1 MATELRA
8 IPTTSWDTWY
18 QTELCE
24 AFPPNERKPLATML
38 ELAAEGRYELLGL
51 FDGVDLLGYATLW
64 STPEWPS
71 YVMLDYLGVT
81 AARRNGGLGARILA
95 ALAEQEAGKR
105 TVIVEADGPDGGP
118 EEERPLRLRRL
129 AFYRRNGCTP
139 VYPTF
144 ACGNRCQAFVLG
156 PVPEDRAALK
166 AAHRA
171 IYGSGRPDVVI
182 DPPPG
187 AEPQPPFWMTE
198 GRHG

>member
-156 PVPEDRAALK
+156 PVPGDREALK

-171 IYGSGRPDVVI
+171 IYGTRRPDVVI

-187 AEPQPPFWMTE
+187 AEPQLPFWMAE
-198 GRHG
+198 GHHG

>member
-1 MATELRA
+1 MELRR
-8 IPTTSWDTWY
+8 IPTSRWEPWY
-18 QTELCE
+18 QNELCE

-38 ELAAEGRYELLGL
+38 SLAAEGRYELLGL
-51 FDGVDLLGYATLW
+51 FDGEALLGYATLW
-64 STPEWPS
+64 SDPEWPG

-81 AARRNGGLGARILA
+81 AARRSGGLGGQILA
-95 ALAEQEAGKR
+95 ELARREAGRR

-118 EEERPLRLRRL
+118 EAERPLRLRRL

-156 PVPEDRAALK
+156 PVPEDREALK

-171 IYGSGRPDVVI
+171 IYGAGRPDVVI
-182 DPPPG
+182 DPPSG
-187 AEPQPPFWMTE
+187 AEPAQPFWMAE
-198 GRHG
+198 GYHG

>member
-8 IPTTSWDTWY
+8 IPTSGWESWY
-18 QTELCE
+18 RSELCE

-38 ELAAEGRYELLGL
+38 ELAAAGRYELLGL
-51 FDGVDLLGYATLW
+51 FEGADLLGYATQW
-64 STPEWPS
+64 TAPEAPG

-81 AARRNGGLGARILA
+81 APRRNGGLGGSILA
-95 ALAEQEAGKR
+95 ALTEREAGKR

-156 PVPEDRAALK
+156 PVPEDREALK

-171 IYGSGRPDVVI
+171 IYGAGRPDVVI
-182 DPPPG
+182 DPPAG

>member
-51 FDGVDLLGYATLW
+51 FDGADLLGYATLW
-64 STPEWPS
+64 TAPERPG

-81 AARRNGGLGARILA
+81 AARRNGGLGASILA
-95 ALAEQEAGKR
+95 ALAAREAGRR

-171 IYGSGRPDVVI
+171 IYGTRRPDVVI

-187 AEPQPPFWMTE
+187 AEPQPPFWMAE
-198 GRHG
+198 GSHG

>member
-51 FDGVDLLGYATLW
+51 FDGADLLGYATLW
-64 STPEWPS
+64 TAPERPG

-156 PVPEDRAALK
+156 PVPEDLEDVK

-171 IYGSGRPDVVI
+171 IYGAGRPDVVI
-182 DPPPG
+182 DPPAG